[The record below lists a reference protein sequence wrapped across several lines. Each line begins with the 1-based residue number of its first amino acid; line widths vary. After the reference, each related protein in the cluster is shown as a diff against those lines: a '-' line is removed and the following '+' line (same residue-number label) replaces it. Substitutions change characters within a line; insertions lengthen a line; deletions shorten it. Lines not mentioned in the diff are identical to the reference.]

1 MVKKINDI
9 DGKELAEK
17 CGKGTEIGKNG
28 ESFLKLKILCSLVRL
43 SGKSVCFREISEES
57 GIHISVLFKNKA
69 WLIDEGILIPDGK
82 RKISRSIKGYPAE
95 FETEFFR
102 VNIKRIAEIIFVEW
116 STTSVLFEL
125 AHSFLDRDDLI

>member
-1 MVKKINDI
+1 MIRKITEDKNDV
-9 DGKELAEK
+9 ENP
-17 CGKGTEIGKNG
+17 GKGSDNGKNG
-28 ESFLKLKILCSLVRL
+28 ESFLKLKILCSLARL

-102 VNIKRIAEIIFVEW
+102 INIKRIAEIIFVEW

-125 AHSFLDRDDLI
+125 AHSFLDRDDITS